1 MLAATRKASAAAE
14 GGECCEAGAIFKRV
28 DGGEAALSEAVK
40 AAD

>member
-14 GGECCEAGAIFKRV
+14 GGECCEAGAILKRV
-28 DGGEAALSEAVK
+28 NGGEAALSEAVK